1 MSEWY
6 VNVDWKVKLSVAEAV
21 RIHPG
26 RLSKAVDLWRA
37 SLCCKVFEEYITKD
51 NTAASTIESS
61 LKVSKWKWRYV
72 LVPYLSSMLSS
83 TGEPTRLFQTL
94 RDRGCNMLFYLTD
107 KHVWWMNVALYR
119 PICANFPIFPSSYCS
134 VSVLKNSRALETRT
148 DRLLIY
154 CWRTSSRFLV
164 HGFLRFYQQI
174 CEPIENPCLLL
185 VRYSYLPTN

>member
-1 MSEWY
+1 MWTGKSSCLLLKPFVFTPAGWARLLTFDELVCAVKFSRSTSQKTIQLPLQLSLHWRCQNGSEGMFWFLTY
-6 VNVDWKVKLSVAEAV
+6 PVCCQAPEN
-21 RIHPG
+21 
-26 RLSKAVDLWRA
+26 RLDFYRRCAIAGV
-37 SLCCKVFEEYITKD
+37 
-51 NTAASTIESS
+51 
-61 LKVSKWKWRYV
+61 
-72 LVPYLSSMLSS
+72 
-83 TGEPTRLFQTL
+83 
-94 RDRGCNMLFYLTD
+94 MLFYLTD

-148 DRLLIY
+148 DWLLIY
-154 CWRTSSRFLV
+154 CWRTRSRFLV